1 MKLNIIMVLDFNWY
15 SSNQNHRKLCK
26 NIIYL
31 REIIIKMSLQNYLKS
46 RVFAIQVAA
55 ALAIL
60 GVLGFLFM
68 HWLTYATNHGEVIV
82 VPNLAKLNEDQVEE
96 KLDKLNLD
104 YVMLDTLDYNPDF
117 PKNSVVEQDPL
128 AGAQVKKGRKVYLK
142 LNANSFVNVRIPNL
156 IQNTYRQALPT
167 LRAAG
172 LNEGTITYVPNI
184 GKDMVL
190 EMKVNGKT
198 VNAGD
203 KVLKSTKID
212 LVLGDG
218 KESYNP
224 NESDTLQVVKKP

>member
-1 MKLNIIMVLDFNWY
+1 
-15 SSNQNHRKLCK
+15 
-26 NIIYL
+26 
-31 REIIIKMSLQNYLKS
+31 MSLQNYLKS

-82 VPNLAKLNEDQVEE
+82 VPNLAKMNEDQVEE

-172 LNEGTITYVPNI
+172 LNEGAITYVPNI

-218 KESYNP
+218 KEGYNP